1 MIMLGGGDDK
11 CVTLWLV
18 TYQGMQGEQIE
29 NTYDG
34 HGNASNSEEI
44 GKVRRNLR

>member
-18 TYQGMQGEQIE
+18 TYQGMQGEQGE
-29 NTYDG
+29 NSYDG
-34 HGNASNSEEI
+34 YGNVSSSEEI
-44 GKVRRNLR
+44 GKIRRYLC